1 MPAGLCYRAAVMWWL
16 WIAGPLSLVVIYVL
30 TGWPDKRRLAELER
44 WRRSMGP
51 KTVTR
56 KEKAGYRS
64 GKEIVERREG
74 TGAKRLGALPGPMK
88 RMVDA
93 AGGGDLLGH
102 FELAPRLA
110 YLSVMGATSTNG
122 SDLQTISA
130 KLEEAG
136 PSFTARP
143 LPIVEGERV
152 PNTGIQFKKDP
163 DFMAFFLVEPAIA
176 EAPAP
181 AKPGAAPKAPSE
193 TALSKEIRAWLS
205 RPIREALLDF
215 PDVWLSVQGKTMAL
229 TLYGAVDADKLH
241 ELVNTADIIFAEHGA
256 EGGPSLL
263 GDALDERDEDEDE
276 DESAEE
282 PAAKPAPAK
291 AQPAAK
297 PAPAKAPSAAKPA
310 PAKAAAAAKP
320 APTGAVKGTPNKRI

>member
-1 MPAGLCYRAAVMWWL
+1 MWWL
-16 WIAGPLSLVVIYVL
+16 WIAGPISLVVIYVL
-30 TGWPDKRRLAELER
+30 TGWPDRRRLAELER

-74 TGAKRLGALPGPMK
+74 AGAKRLGALPGPMK

-102 FELAPRLA
+102 FELSPRLA
-110 YLSVMGATSTNG
+110 YLSVTGATSTTG
-122 SDLQTISA
+122 SDLQTVTA
-130 KLEEAG
+130 KLEENG
-136 PSFTARP
+136 PTFTVRP

-152 PNTGIQFKKDP
+152 PNTGLQFKKDP
-163 DFMAFFLVEPAIA
+163 DFMAFFLVESAVP
-176 EAPAP
+176 EAPAAP
-181 AKPGAAPKAPSE
+181 AKGPAPKVAE
-193 TALSKEIRAWLS
+193 TPLAKQIRSWLS

-229 TLYGAVDADKLH
+229 TLYGAVSADKLQ
-241 ELVNTADIIFAEHGA
+241 ELVNTADVIFAEHGA

-263 GDALDERDEDEDE
+263 GDAFDQADDDDDDEGDD
-276 DESAEE
+276 E
-282 PAAKPAPAK
+282 PAAEAKPAPAK
-291 AQPAAK
+291 
-297 PAPAKAPSAAKPA
+297 AKPA
-310 PAKAAAAAKP
+310 PAKAAAKP
-320 APTGAVKGTPNKRI
+320 APTKAQPAATASAGAVKGTPNKRI